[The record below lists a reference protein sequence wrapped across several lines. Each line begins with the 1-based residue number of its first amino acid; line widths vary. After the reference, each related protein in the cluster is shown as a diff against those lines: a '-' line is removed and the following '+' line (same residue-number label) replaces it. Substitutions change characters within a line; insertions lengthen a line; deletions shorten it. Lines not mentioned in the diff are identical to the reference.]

1 MKLNYDC
8 IRDLMIFLEDNL
20 SYENAY
26 WISDIKIDGYS
37 DEELIY
43 TAEKLFEAGYIN
55 GNLSRTLSS
64 RYPLI
69 LIREITWQGHELLGN
84 IRDNTVWKKLKSKIS
99 NVTTSVSIPILNSVA
114 SAILSELLLK

>member
-20 SYENAY
+20 TYTKSF
-26 WISDIKIDGYS
+26 WIADIKIEGYS
-37 DEELIY
+37 NDELIY
-43 TAEKLFEAGYIN
+43 TAEKLYEAGYIS
-55 GNLSRTLSS
+55 GNLTKTLSS

-69 LIREITWQGHELLGN
+69 LIQEITWQGHELLGN

-99 NVTTSVSIPILNSVA
+99 SVTTSVSIPILNSVA